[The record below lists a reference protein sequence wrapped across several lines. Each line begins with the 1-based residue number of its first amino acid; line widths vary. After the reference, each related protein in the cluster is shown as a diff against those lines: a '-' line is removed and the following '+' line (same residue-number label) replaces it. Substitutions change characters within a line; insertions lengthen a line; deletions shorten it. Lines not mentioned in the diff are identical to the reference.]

1 MTRTHFTRTFIALL
15 LISGSL
21 AAQTPAARPDGPRTV
36 TGPGDG
42 LLTGRVVDAQSTQ
55 PIEYANIVM
64 FRSQDS
70 VMVGGGISG
79 RDGVFTLE
87 KLPYGR
93 HYVRVSFIGYEP
105 RIIDNVSLVPGRNEI
120 ALGEIRI
127 ENAAVNMGTV
137 EVTGDRPAV
146 LNNLDK
152 RVFNVEKNIAS
163 SGGSALDVM
172 ENIPSVTVTADGNVV
187 LRGSANVNVL
197 IDGRP
202 SGLAGV
208 SSSDVLNQ
216 IPASSIEY
224 VEVVTNPSVRYDPD
238 GTAGIIN
245 IVMKKKSTG
254 GMNGVAQVNAGNGDR
269 YNGSLNL
276 NYRTGIVNLFGSYD
290 NRFNRFGGTS
300 TTDRT
305 SSYSTG
311 DLLLAQRSTSSNRMQ
326 FHTFNAGI
334 DIMPDPTNLVTF
346 GAKYRTHEYNGSSAS
361 TDVTS
366 PAGGDPLSRMLRSS
380 GATRELD
387 SYEYTLN
394 WKKTWDPRVHE
405 LTADAYYTPN
415 RMNRDDLTLQDV
427 YDLVNGGDPYSTQ
440 RRTET
445 ANTNKM
451 FTLQANYIRPI
462 FGTVRL
468 ESGVKSQIK
477 RLTMR
482 NDYEMFDAPTA
493 LWRYEPL
500 LSTDFEYDED
510 IHAAYAIASDV
521 LFGIKY
527 QLGLRAEYVV
537 ADPREASVTA
547 SYRRNYTSLY
557 PSAHIVYPIDER
569 NELQLSYSR
578 RVERPG
584 NRQLS
589 PYVDVSDSLNIQQG
603 NPYLNPEYIDSY
615 ELGHG
620 YTAGRT
626 ALTTNL
632 FFRRTNDLIERVTT
646 LEPNN
651 VTRSTWANI
660 ARSDS
665 WGVEVTASQPLAG
678 WWRMNASASYYHLAI
693 AGSAGGQ
700 SFDAS
705 TYTWN
710 AKLNSTMTV
719 WWDLQYQI
727 LANYQAPSIEPQE
740 REKAMYSVDMALRKE
755 FFKGDLAFTLRV
767 TDVFDTREWGNEIF
781 GNRFYSNSLRKM
793 DSRVAYFGV
802 SWRINS
808 EMRSR
813 ERERDR
819 GPQSEGMDDF

>member
-1 MTRTHFTRTFIALL
+1 MTRSNFTRTFLALL
-15 LISGSL
+15 FITGTL
-21 AAQTPAARPDGPRTV
+21 AAQTPAARPGGSRPL

-42 LLTGRVVDAQSTQ
+42 TLTGIVLDAQSAQ
-55 PIEYANIVM
+55 PIEYANIVI
-64 FRSQDS
+64 FRAQDS

-79 RDGVFTLE
+79 RDGMFLLE

-93 HYVRVSFIGYEP
+93 HYVRVTFIGYEP
-105 RIIDNVSLVPGRNEI
+105 RVIDDISLIPGKNTLS
-120 ALGEIRI
+120 LGEIRI
-127 ENAAVNMGTV
+127 ENAAVRMGTV
-137 EVTGDRPAV
+137 EVTGDKPSV

-197 IDGRP
+197 VDGRP

-290 NRFNRFGGTS
+290 NRFNRFGGTG

-305 SSYSTG
+305 SSYTSG
-311 DLLLAQRSTSSNRMQ
+311 DLLLAQNSTSANRMQ

-334 DIMPDPTNLVTF
+334 DIMPDPTNLVTL
-346 GAKYRTHEYNGSSAS
+346 GAKYRTHEYTGSSSS
-361 TDVTS
+361 TDLTS
-366 PAGGDPLSRMLRSS
+366 LSGGDALSRMLRSNN
-380 GATRELD
+380 ATRTLD

-405 LTADAYYTPN
+405 LTADAFYTPN

-427 YDLVNGGDPYSTQ
+427 FDLVGGGDPYATQ
-440 RRTET
+440 RRSDA

-468 ESGVKSQIK
+468 ESGFKSTIK

-482 NDYEMFDAPTA
+482 NDYEMYDASTDF
-493 LWRYEPL
+493 WRYEPL

-510 IHAAYAIASDV
+510 IHAAYAIASDMV
-521 LFGIKY
+521 YGIKY
-527 QLGLRAEYVV
+527 QFGLRAEYVLV
-537 ADPREASVTA
+537 DPREASVVD
-547 SYRRNYTSLY
+547 SYRRTYTSFY
-557 PSAHIVYPIDER
+557 PSAHLVYPLNDMH
-569 NELQLSYSR
+569 ELQLSYSR
-578 RVERPG
+578 RVDRPG

-615 ELGHG
+615 ELGHAFN
-620 YTAGRT
+620 AGRT
-626 ALTTNL
+626 AVTTNL

-646 LEPNN
+646 LEANN
-651 VTRSTWANI
+651 VTRSTWENI

-665 WGVEVTASQPLAG
+665 WGLELTASQPLAS
-678 WWRMNASASYYHLAI
+678 WWRMNASASYYHLDI
-693 AGSAGGQ
+693 TGSARGQ
-700 SFDAS
+700 NFDAS
-705 TYTWN
+705 SYSWN

-740 REKAMYSVDMALRKE
+740 REKAMYAVDMALRKE

-781 GNRFYSNSLRKM
+781 GNGFYSNSLRKM
-793 DSRVAYFGV
+793 DSRVAYLGV

-808 EMRSR
+808 EMRAR

-819 GPQSEGMDDF
+819 VPQTEGMDDF